1 VERLTGIG
9 VSPGVVLG
17 RAVVLTQRT
26 EVMRFPIPPER
37 VEKEVAALKRAQAA
51 SKQQLQ
57 DIKTRVEHGPGSE
70 LAALFDAQL
79 LMLDDPMLVGRA
91 ESIVRTERVN
101 AAWAVHR
108 AYEEIYVVFRSMED
122 PYLRERETDV
132 ADVAGRLRLNLRHGA
147 KGPKELLS
155 QVDGPS
161 VLIADELT
169 ASVAAQLDWSRVQ
182 AFATDAGSRTYHTAI
197 LARSLKVPAI
207 VGLHDAS
214 LRIPAG
220 TPVVLDGTTGEL
232 TVAPTPE
239 QIDDA
244 HRRATRPRRR
254 HAAPADP
261 GPVSTT
267 DGVRI
272 RLEANIE
279 LLEDLPFL
287 NEHGAEGVGLYR
299 SEFMLSGR
307 PIESVTEDDQYALY
321 RSLIEQVAPRP
332 VTIRTFDVDERHFAG
347 PGRGPER
354 RRTRPGLRGLRLGLA
369 NPAVLRTQLRALVR
383 ASAHGPLRI
392 MFPFVTAVEEVRD
405 ARKILSEVMHEIGV
419 APDEDS
425 RGGVASGFSR
435 SSRIRVG
442 AMIEV
447 PSAALAADLL
457 APEVDFFT
465 IGTND
470 LIQFCLAVDRT
481 DDRVSDLYEPLHPA
495 VLRLIRLVRRAATRH
510 RIPVS
515 LCGEM
520 ASDPALVGLLV
531 GLGLTDFSMT
541 PGAIPIVRHVIEEL
555 SAAEARRL
563 AGHALRLATAA
574 EIEQYLFDALAA
586 SAFQR
591 SPLL

>member
-1 VERLTGIG
+1 MERLTGIG
-9 VSPGVVLG
+9 VSPGVVVG

-26 EVMRFPIPPER
+26 EVMRFPIPPDR
-37 VEKEVAALKRAQAA
+37 VEREVAALQRARDESKR
-51 SKQQLQ
+51 QLQ
-57 DIKTRVEHGPGSE
+57 DTRDRLSNTRGGE
-70 LAALFDAQL
+70 LAALFDAQI
-79 LMLDDPMLVGRA
+79 LMLDDTMLVGRA
-91 ESIVRTERVN
+91 EEIVRTERVN

-108 AYEEIYVVFRSMED
+108 ANEELYQLFSAMED
-122 PYLRERETDV
+122 PYLRERENDV
-132 ADVAGRLRLNLRHGA
+132 ADVAGRLRMNLRHGA
-147 KGPKELLS
+147 KGPRELLS

-214 LRIPAG
+214 LRISAG
-220 TPVVLDGTTGEL
+220 TPVILDGTTGEL
-232 TVAPTPE
+232 VVAPPPE

-244 HRRATRPRRR
+244 HRRAARPRRR
-254 HAAPADP
+254 PHTLDRAPAA
-261 GPVSTT
+261 TR
-267 DGVRI
+267 DGVRV

-279 LLEDLPFL
+279 LLEDLEYL

-307 PIESVTEDDQYALY
+307 PLESVTEDEQYALY
-321 RSLIEQVAPRP
+321 RNLLERVAPKP
-332 VTIRTFDVDERHFAG
+332 VTIRTFDLDERQVGHDG
-347 PGRGPER
+347 SPPDR

-369 NPAVLRTQLRALVR
+369 NPAVLRTQLRALAR
-383 ASAHGPLRI
+383 AAAHGPLRV
-392 MFPFVTAVEEVRD
+392 MFPFVTGVEEVRQARAMLAD
-405 ARKILSEVMHEIGV
+405 ALEVTGV
-419 APDEDS
+419 SQKD
-425 RGGVASGFSR
+425 RLTVGV
-435 SSRIRVG
+435 
-442 AMIEV
+442 MIEV
-447 PSAALAADLL
+447 PAAALAADLL

-470 LIQFCLAVDRT
+470 LIQYCLAVDRT

-495 VLRLIRLVRRAATRH
+495 VLRLIRLVRRAAARR

-541 PGAIPIVRHVIEEL
+541 PGAIPIVRQVIQEL

-563 AGHALRLATAA
+563 AGHALRLSTAA

-591 SPLL
+591 SPLS

>member
-1 VERLTGIG
+1 MERLTGIG
-9 VSPGVVLG
+9 VSSGVVLG

-37 VEKEVAALKRAQAA
+37 VDQEVAALGRAQAA

-57 DIKTRVEHGPGSE
+57 DIKARVEHGPGSE

-91 ESIVRTERVN
+91 ETIIRTERVN

-108 AYEEIYVVFRSMED
+108 AYEELNHVFMSMED

-232 TVAPTPE
+232 IVAPTPE

-254 HAAPADP
+254 GPAPGDT

-307 PIESVTEDDQYALY
+307 PIASVTEEDQYVLY

-332 VTIRTFDVDERHFAG
+332 VTIRTFDLDERQFAG

-369 NPAVLRTQLRALVR
+369 YPEVLRTQLRALVR
-383 ASAHGPLRI
+383 AAAHGPLRI

-405 ARKILSEVMHEIGV
+405 ARKILAEVV
-419 APDEDS
+419 
-425 RGGVASGFSR
+425 SGFSR
-435 SSRIRVG
+435 THPGQFDPGQIKVG

-495 VLRLIRLVRRAATRH
+495 VLRLIRTVRRAATRH

-531 GLGLTDFSMT
+531 GLGLTEFSMT
-541 PGAIPIVRHVIEEL
+541 PGAIPIVRQVIAEM

-586 SAFQR
+586 SAIQR
-591 SPLL
+591 SPLS